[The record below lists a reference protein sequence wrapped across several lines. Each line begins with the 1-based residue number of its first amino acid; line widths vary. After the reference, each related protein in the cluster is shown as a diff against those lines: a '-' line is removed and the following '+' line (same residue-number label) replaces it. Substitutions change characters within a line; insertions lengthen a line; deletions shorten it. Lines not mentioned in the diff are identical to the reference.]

1 MDQNDME
8 KLELEYDQLYNMRD
22 QARLFLKMMPDT
34 QEYINEVLATLDDM
48 VDTLGRRLAT
58 VRD

>member
-8 KLELEYDQLYNMRD
+8 KLELEYDQLYNMRG